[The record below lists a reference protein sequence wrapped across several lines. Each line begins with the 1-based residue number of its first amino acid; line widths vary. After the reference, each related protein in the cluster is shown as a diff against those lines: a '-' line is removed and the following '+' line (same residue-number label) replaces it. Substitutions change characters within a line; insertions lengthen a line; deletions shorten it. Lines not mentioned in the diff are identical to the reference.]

1 MKHTISLKHKRL
13 GRYIK
18 DIIYG
23 ANDGIIT
30 TFAVVAG
37 VVGATLGEVTI
48 IILGLASLIADG
60 FSMAVSSYL
69 GSKSEKEFFRRE
81 RDVESWEFENVPEEE
96 MSEMRFLLKEL
107 GYDEDDASN
116 LAELLKKN
124 KNFWLDIMMR
134 EELHLSFNK
143 KQIPWKEALV
153 TFVSFV
159 VAGFVPIAP
168 FLFFNADGAYLL
180 MIAVIATA
188 AALFA
193 VGSMRTFITGERWFV
208 SGIEMLIVGGIA
220 ATLAYAIGF
229 FVRQII

>member
-1 MKHTISLKHKRL
+1 MKQPISLKHKRL

-37 VVGATLGEVTI
+37 VAGATLGEVTI

-81 RDVESWEFENVPEEE
+81 RNVESWEFENVPEEE

-107 GYDEDDASN
+107 GYDREDANN

-134 EELHLSFNK
+134 EELNLSFNK
-143 KQIPWKEALV
+143 KQVPWKEALA

-168 FLFFNADGAYLL
+168 FLFLNVDGVYLL

-188 AALFA
+188 SALFA
-193 VGSMRTFITGERWFV
+193 VGSMRTLITGGRWFV

>member
-1 MKHTISLKHKRL
+1 MKQPVSLKHKRF

-18 DIIYG
+18 DIVYG

-37 VVGATLGEVTI
+37 VAGATLGEITI

-60 FSMAVSSYL
+60 FSMAASSYL

-96 MSEMRFLLKEL
+96 MSEMRFLLKGL
-107 GYDEDDASN
+107 GYNEDDANN
-116 LAELLKKN
+116 LTELLKKN
-124 KNFWLDIMMR
+124 KNFWLDVMMR

-143 KQIPWKEALV
+143 KQVPWKEALA
-153 TFVSFV
+153 TFIAFV

-168 FLFFNADGAYLL
+168 FLFLNADGIYLL
-180 MIAVIATA
+180 TVAGIATA
-188 AALFA
+188 VALFA
-193 VGSMRTFITGERWFV
+193 VGSMRTLITGERWFV

-229 FVRQII
+229 LIRQII